1 MSWTEKLKKGLEI
14 TTGDGGKFFPLYKM
28 NPKTT
33 DFNVA
38 EFEFPN
44 IEGTLV
50 KRSLVKG
57 TKMKLEFY
65 FQGEEHLTEAL
76 RFENSAKDK
85 RPFKILHPFFGKMTV
100 QPTSLSYDSTGLGLT
115 KITGDFI
122 ETISDE
128 YPRLIEDPKNKIA
141 LDFENTQN
149 TSVAS
154 FGANVLPTVL
164 DSTLMLNNNT
174 SIYALGSESI
184 KSGSQANE
192 YFQLFQTANAAVSVI
207 ASDVSLAAQTVTNL
221 YVYPSLF
228 VSGVKGRLTLLANQL
243 TGVTSDIENLLTFN
257 EKTIAEFSGGAII
270 SAMVNAT
277 INPDSGDYQT
287 ANEVVESIDSILLSW
302 NSYLNMLD
310 ILQTPTND
318 TVGSYVPDFN
328 SLQGLIGLVNFGT
341 ANLIGIALNAS
352 SERSLI
358 LESDSNAIILAHRF
372 YGLSDGDK
380 ELNQFINQNNLS
392 VSELLEIKKGE
403 RVVYYI

>member
-1 MSWTEKLKKGLEI
+1 MSWIEKLKKGLVI

-100 QPTSLSYDSTGLGLT
+100 QPTSLQYDSTGLGLT

-141 LDFENTQN
+141 LDVLTTNLSLLDLLDELTPELADATIFDEFIEKAHSIGDLVNKANDQYN
-149 TSVAS
+149 EYKKLHQSALGAIDFASAKIGQAAQKAMELYNYPSKFVAS
-154 FGANVLPTVL
+154 ITDRIEMFKDQL
-164 DSTLMLNNNT
+164 DSIFGDLSGLVTPNEKKIAEFTGGAIVSSMINATIFPNT
-174 SIYALGSESI
+174 DDYQTS
-184 KSGSQANE
+184 NE
-192 YFQLFQTANAAVSVI
+192 VI
-207 ASDVSLAAQTVTNL
+207 ASIDLVLSVWDS
-221 YVYPSLF
+221 YVIVLE
-228 VSGVKGRLTLLANQL
+228 Q
-243 TGVTSDIENLLTFN
+243 
-257 EKTIAEFSGGAII
+257 
-270 SAMVNAT
+270 
-277 INPDSGDYQT
+277 
-287 ANEVVESIDSILLSW
+287 
-302 NSYLNMLD
+302 
-310 ILQTPTND
+310 LQTETND
-318 TVGSYVPDFN
+318 TEDSYVPDFN
-328 SLQGLIGLVNFGT
+328 TVQNLINLVNFAT
-341 ANLIGIALNAS
+341 ANLINIALNSS
-352 SERSLI
+352 SERSFI

-380 ELNQFINQNNLS
+380 ELNKFINQNNLS
-392 VSELLEIKKGE
+392 VSELLEIKKGK

>member
-1 MSWTEKLKKGLEI
+1 
-14 TTGDGGKFFPLYKM
+14 M

-85 RPFKILHPFFGKMTV
+85 RPFKLLHPYFGKMTV

-184 KSGSQANE
+184 KSGNQANE

-310 ILQTPTND
+310 ILQTSTND

-380 ELNQFINQNNLS
+380 ELNRFINQNNLS
-392 VSELLEIKKGE
+392 VSELLEIKKGK
-403 RVVYYI
+403 RVVYYV